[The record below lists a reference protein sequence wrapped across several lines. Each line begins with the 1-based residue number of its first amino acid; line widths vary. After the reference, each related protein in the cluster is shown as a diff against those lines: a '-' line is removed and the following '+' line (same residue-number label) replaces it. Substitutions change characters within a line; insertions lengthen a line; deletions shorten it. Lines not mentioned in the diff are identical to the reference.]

1 MSDLVNDIRFM
12 NNDSISFN
20 VINLY
25 FYWFY
30 FFIVKIQVYNVFSMS
45 NFIILV
51 VYNISIEGNQ
61 FV

>member
-30 FFIVKIQVYNVFSMS
+30 FFIVKI
-45 NFIILV
+45 
-51 VYNISIEGNQ
+51 
-61 FV
+61 